1 MPIRRPPTKTPSG
14 TTNDKTTSAIAKQR
28 SARLHRFQSEIQSF
42 IRPQP
47 PGHTLSFGRVYVTAQ
62 RVKNSTEV
70 WPCDDKETVISPKV
84 FTRDRQWR
92 KKCTI
97 RAG

>member
-1 MPIRRPPTKTPSG
+1 MRPPINTPRG
-14 TTNDKTTSAIAKQR
+14 MTNDKMTSAIAKQR

-47 PGHTLSFGRVYVTAQ
+47 PGHTLSFGGVYVTDQ
-62 RVKNSTEV
+62 HEKNSTEV

-84 FTRDRQWR
+84 FTRGR
-92 KKCTI
+92 
-97 RAG
+97 